1 MLNVFLKAGKSVVAW
16 KDEVDEFWPF
26 GEAEACAGTFL
37 NHYSLDVSTEKG
49 VMLDRFDYIF
59 VDGAALAKQLSGK
72 LGMRIPRVSFDLSS
86 VALPWI
92 QRALSRGYKVIFV
105 GGKKDEAI
113 EFRRWV
119 FSNVPRDYENSV
131 AVYDG
136 FSGITAGN
144 LYETLENHGKY
155 FVVFGLGTPLQENM
169 ALELSGLFK
178 NNGQIAVVLTC
189 GGFIT
194 QTAQSRGDFYPRIV
208 DQLGIRWLWRCYK
221 QPYVIRRIVSVYPR
235 SFLKVFKSV
244 SVDGARSRER

>member
-1 MLNVFLKAGKSVVAW
+1 MLNVFLKAGKSVDAW
-16 KDEVDEFWPF
+16 KDEVGEFWPF
-26 GEAEACAGTFL
+26 GDAEACAGTFL
-37 NHYSLDVSTEKG
+37 NHYSLDVSAEKG
-49 VMLDRFDYIF
+49 VKLDGFDYIF

-72 LGMRIPRVSFDLSS
+72 LRKRIPRVSFDLSS

-92 QRALSRGYKVIFV
+92 QRALSSGYKVIFV

-119 FSNVPRDYENSV
+119 FSNVPSDYEDSV
-131 AVYDG
+131 VIHDG
-136 FSGITAGN
+136 FSGVTARS
-144 LYETLENHGKY
+144 LYESLDSRGKY

-169 ALELSGLFK
+169 ALELSSFFK
-178 NNGQIAVVLTC
+178 RNSQVAVVLTC

-208 DQLGIRWLWRCYK
+208 DQLGMRWLWRCYK

-235 SFLKVFKSV
+235 SFLKVFKSA
-244 SVDGARSRER
+244 SVDGVKSRER